1 MNVSE
6 LFLSFD
12 FSLLLFS
19 FVERIRRF
27 HFEITSFD
35 ENQFSIF
42 YKFFFVDGPPSK
54 PHIELRPPF
63 LDVVEYSPAEVE
75 CVAKSSTPVT
85 FYWTRLD
92 GELSPDAYA
101 SGALLRFNQVQR
113 SDSGNYQ
120 CIARNQYG
128 DDTSVLQ
135 VYVRESETPQPPPP
149 PPDHLITIQPSRF
162 TGQTGDV
169 LVLTCRHT
177 FDIYA
182 PLTWTKFG
190 SASLAPNVEVRDGV
204 LTIQSAAV
212 RDSGRYVC
220 TTTPTSPDQSI
231 DSITQ
236 TVDVTINDRQ
246 EGGDYG
252 QPPTIKT
259 LDEQYLIVQGSDFSL
274 TCEASGNPYPTIV
287 WKKVHEDSLGAN
299 VQQIG
304 NVLKI
309 TRAQIE
315 NRGIYLCTAQSNG
328 QTVET
333 NTIIEVECKLLQIIL
348 PLVFRNSRLKKE

>member
-1 MNVSE
+1 M
-6 LFLSFD
+6 
-12 FSLLLFS
+12 
-19 FVERIRRF
+19 
-27 HFEITSFD
+27 
-35 ENQFSIF
+35 
-42 YKFFFVDGPPSK
+42 
-54 PHIELRPPF
+54 
-63 LDVVEYSPAEVE
+63 
-75 CVAKSSTPVT
+75 
-85 FYWTRLD
+85 D

-101 SGALLRFNQVQR
+101 SGPLLRFNQVQR
-113 SDSGNYQ
+113 TDSGNYQ

-128 DDTSVLQ
+128 DDTSVLR
-135 VYVRESETPQPPPP
+135 VYVRESEPHPHPQPT
-149 PPDHLITIQPSRF
+149 PDHLVSIQPAQF

-177 FDIYA
+177 FDVYA
-182 PLTWTKFG
+182 PLKWTKFG
-190 SASLAPNVEVRDGV
+190 SDSLEPNVDVRGGI

-212 RDSGRYVC
+212 RDTGRYIC
-220 TTTPTSPDQSI
+220 TTSPTSPGQSI

-236 TVDVTINDRQ
+236 TVDVTINERGG
-246 EGGDYG
+246 GGDYG
-252 QPPTIKT
+252 QSPTIKT

-287 WKKVHEDSLGAN
+287 WKKVHEDNLGAN

-309 TRAQIE
+309 TRAQID

-333 NTIIEVECKLLQIIL
+333 NTIIEVECKL
-348 PLVFRNSRLKKE
+348 F